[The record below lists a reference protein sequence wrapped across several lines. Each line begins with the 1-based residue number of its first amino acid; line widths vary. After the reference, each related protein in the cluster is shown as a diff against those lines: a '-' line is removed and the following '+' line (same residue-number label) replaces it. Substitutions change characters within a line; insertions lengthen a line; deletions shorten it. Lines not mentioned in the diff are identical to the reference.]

1 MMKLKHT
8 IQNHVAEVTRE
19 LCGKGKLGFI
29 CYLLPKY
36 CCQSQN
42 AIEKID
48 KRNRKYLT

>member
-8 IQNHVAEVTRE
+8 ILNHVAEVTRE
-19 LCGKGKLGFI
+19 LCGKGKLCYI

-36 CCQSQN
+36 CCQPQN